1 MSEEIIL
8 IDIEQLIAAYEAGL
22 NRQLVIN
29 PNETNAL
36 IGYNLS
42 LTTMEGILE
51 ANIVAS
57 DISFAKA
64 ITAVPADLGSA
75 NNELLSSEEEFDIK
89 DYLYEECSI
98 TDIDGNKVKA
108 ENGDFFVNESRGEL
122 SFTDETKIYKK
133 RFTNDFNYK
142 FNANLSKAFDDK
154 FFGKDGT
161 ISVEAFGKDYD
172 LNFGLEKCFDC
183 VVNINIDYAIPALEY
198 TFDFSKQIRKIKE
211 LLRKID
217 EDLNPTALFK
227 FICEFALNFG
237 KNIICP
243 SNLVGINLL
252 LPSLFSKY
260 SLDLASIRVDW
271 TVALGPI
278 IKTVIGALTSF
289 VENIPRLIVPFLD
302 CIINALKA
310 SVRYITTIIQ
320 SSENVYNTIHGSV
333 EKLAG
338 VIVRTAKSSAE
349 ALEDLGIINTDY
361 EDLLESTKE
370 LQEEE
375 MKLIGD
381 LEKLNRDKSEL
392 QRDTERLDALYAER
406 TRGLKLFVNNL
417 ISDARQSGVNAN
429 NLSVN
434 DVKNALIQ
442 WLKENDYWIDHVLD
456 GYKEEEYNKYLR
468 VSQKLDEA
476 IKKRKSLYKE
486 KEKQYEEQFNEFLD
500 DTLKEKKDEKKYF
513 RFELFADKKPIS
525 FPGNPAT
532 KEEREEYVGKKMAAF
547 FAENSNRTQAEISKA
562 YKEFSKEA
570 SNLGSGGFRND
581 KPAKTIAG
589 VNPTFSSRSVDYSLS
604 DYIFSKYGIEIE
616 NKYKEPD
623 FKLPGKGTYARSLNK
638 SISEFV
644 NNYMI
649 KYIQAVKD
657 WIIQTAGA
665 IVLAFKS
672 IEKFLGEY
680 VETDIK
686 ILGNIQEIL
695 HLIRFTRL
703 MYNLVTNGFGDC
715 SKIKENK
722 EVFQSILEKTHQ
734 DLIYDED
741 ELKKQQ
747 LDPEDYI
754 ALKSKDGLY
763 KTIIDLNDCSEA
775 SKHLTVSEDN
785 LDAIYEGIL
794 NGVYR

>member
-98 TDIDGNKVKA
+98 TDIDENKVKA

-217 EDLNPTALFK
+217 EDLNPTVLFK

-442 WLKENDYWIDHVLD
+442 WLKENDYWIDHVLN
-456 GYKEEEYNKYLR
+456 GYKKEEYDKYLR
-468 VSQKLDEA
+468 VSKKLDEA
-476 IKKRKSLYKE
+476 IKKR
-486 KEKQYEEQFNEFLD
+486 
-500 DTLKEKKDEKKYF
+500 
-513 RFELFADKKPIS
+513 
-525 FPGNPAT
+525 
-532 KEEREEYVGKKMAAF
+532 
-547 FAENSNRTQAEISKA
+547 
-562 YKEFSKEA
+562 
-570 SNLGSGGFRND
+570 
-581 KPAKTIAG
+581 
-589 VNPTFSSRSVDYSLS
+589 
-604 DYIFSKYGIEIE
+604 
-616 NKYKEPD
+616 
-623 FKLPGKGTYARSLNK
+623 RSL
-638 SISEFV
+638 
-644 NNYMI
+644 
-649 KYIQAVKD
+649 
-657 WIIQTAGA
+657 
-665 IVLAFKS
+665 L
-672 IEKFLGEY
+672 
-680 VETDIK
+680 
-686 ILGNIQEIL
+686 
-695 HLIRFTRL
+695 
-703 MYNLVTNGFGDC
+703 
-715 SKIKENK
+715 
-722 EVFQSILEKTHQ
+722 
-734 DLIYDED
+734 
-741 ELKKQQ
+741 
-747 LDPEDYI
+747 
-754 ALKSKDGLY
+754 
-763 KTIIDLNDCSEA
+763 
-775 SKHLTVSEDN
+775 
-785 LDAIYEGIL
+785 
-794 NGVYR
+794 